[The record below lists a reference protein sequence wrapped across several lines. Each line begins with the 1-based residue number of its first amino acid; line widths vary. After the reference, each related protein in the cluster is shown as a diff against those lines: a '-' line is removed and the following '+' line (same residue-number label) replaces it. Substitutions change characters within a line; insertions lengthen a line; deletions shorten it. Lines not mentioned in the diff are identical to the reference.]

1 MFNCEAPEMF
11 CGVFNRTWL
20 SISVRVSRCWL
31 KYLFWVNLSFRTQY
45 MVQYYW
51 CGMLRPFLCVTSPL
65 LAGVFEFVGLFASL
79 PLIDSLPLVHSLP
92 LPLSS
97 HTSQDISSWRWPPL
111 TLQSCLS
118 QFTPSHKVQPAWQAG
133 LMMFSLQRPQ
143 ASTALMVS
151 ECFQPC
157 LVVDRQPR
165 HSSCWPT
172 QRLNYT
178 SISISKPADLTT
190 QTELFSS
197 PASC

>member
-1 MFNCEAPEMF
+1 MVWYSTTDAWPIS
-11 CGVFNRTWL
+11 L
-20 SISVRVSRCWL
+20 SNISPPCWCLWVSWIDCIIASNW
-31 KYLFWVNLSFRTQY
+31 Q
-45 MVQYYW
+45 
-51 CGMLRPFLCVTSPL
+51 SP
-65 LAGVFEFVGLFASL
+65 VGTL
-79 PLIDSLPLVHSLP
+79 PPSPPVLPHQSV
-92 LPLSS
+92 
-97 HTSQDISSWRWPPL
+97 ISSWRWPPL

-143 ASTALMVS
+143 TSTALMVS

-165 HSSCWPT
+165 HSSCWPP

-190 QTELFSS
+190 QTELFSG